1 VSVRALIVS
10 DQPEFRQLLAHHL
23 NLEWLDA
30 LPAEYQPATRGRLR
44 PQFKGAAY
52 DVVLLDHEV
61 QGGRG
66 LEWLEDLS
74 ERPGFPPIV
83 YFGAATEQSRKLALV
98 AGACTWLPRADFEHS
113 QFTACVSDAI
123 ARRCNVL
130 AETSRTALEPTPAD
144 RFGSVRIRGHRCM
157 RRLAVGGS
165 SSVFLAEHESTGRQL
180 VLKVFRQVPDVVDSS
195 QSFDRFLREFELIA
209 HLRHPNIARIYD
221 LGVADDHLYL
231 AMEYFAGGDL
241 RARMDRPLAWRDALA
256 YLRQMAEALAALHR
270 LGLLHRD
277 VKPGNVLLRED
288 GSIAFND
295 FGLARQ
301 LGLESDITG
310 AGAIFGTP
318 HYMSPEQGRGLPL
331 DERSDLYSLGI
342 VLYEMLTGTKPF
354 QAETPLAV
362 IYKHANEPVPE
373 LPENLAHLQEL
384 LESMLA
390 KQPAGRVASAVALVG
405 HIDEILE
412 RAAA

>member
-1 VSVRALIVS
+1 
-10 DQPEFRQLLAHHL
+10 
-23 NLEWLDA
+23 
-30 LPAEYQPATRGRLR
+30 
-44 PQFKGAAY
+44 
-52 DVVLLDHEV
+52 
-61 QGGRG
+61 
-66 LEWLEDLS
+66 
-74 ERPGFPPIV
+74 
-83 YFGAATEQSRKLALV
+83 
-98 AGACTWLPRADFEHS
+98 
-113 QFTACVSDAI
+113 
-123 ARRCNVL
+123 
-130 AETSRTALEPTPAD
+130 
-144 RFGSVRIRGHRCM
+144 
-157 RRLAVGGS
+157 
-165 SSVFLAEHESTGRQL
+165 VFLAEHESTGRQL

-209 HLRHPNIARIYD
+209 HLRHPNIAQIYD

-241 RARMDRPLAWRDALA
+241 RARMDRPLAWRDALG

-362 IYKHANEPVPE
+362 IYKHANEPVPA
-373 LPENLAHLQEL
+373 LPEDLAHLQEL

-390 KQPAGRVASAVALVG
+390 KRPAGRVASAVTLVG
-405 HIDEILE
+405 RIDEILG

>member
-1 VSVRALIVS
+1 MSVRALIVS

-83 YFGAATEQSRKLALV
+83 YFGAATELARKQALV
-98 AGACTWLPRADFEHS
+98 AGACTWLPRSDFEHA

-144 RFGSVRIRGHRCM
+144 RFGSVRIRGHRCL

-209 HLRHPNIARIYD
+209 HLRHPNIAQIYD

-241 RARMDRPLAWRDALA
+241 RARMDRPLAWRDALG

-310 AGAIFGTP
+310 ARAIFGTP

-362 IYKHANEPVPE
+362 IYKHANEPVPA
-373 LPENLAHLQEL
+373 LPEDLAHLQEL

-390 KQPAGRVASAVALVG
+390 KRPAGRVASAVTLVG
-405 HIDEILE
+405 RIDEILG

>member
-83 YFGAATEQSRKLALV
+83 YFGAATELARKQALI
-98 AGACTWLPRADFEHS
+98 AGACTWLPRTDFEHA

-123 ARRCNVL
+123 ARRCNLL
-130 AETSRTALEPTPAD
+130 AETSRTALEPMPED
-144 RFGSVRIRGHRCM
+144 RFGSVRIRGHRCL

-180 VLKVFRQVPDVVDSS
+180 VLKVFRQVPDVVDSN

-241 RARMDRPLAWRDALA
+241 RARMDRPLAWRDALG

-301 LGLESDITG
+301 LGLHSDITG

-362 IYKHANEPVPE
+362 IYKHANEPVPA
-373 LPENLAHLQEL
+373 LPENLTHLQEL

-390 KQPAGRVASAVALVG
+390 KEPAGRVASAVALVG
-405 HIDEILE
+405 RIDEVLG

>member
-1 VSVRALIVS
+1 MSVRALLVS

-61 QGGRG
+61 QNGRG

-83 YFGAATEQSRKLALV
+83 YFGAATELARKQALV
-98 AGACTWLPRADFEHS
+98 AGACTWLPRTEFEHS

-144 RFGSVRIRGHRCM
+144 RFGSVRIRGHRCL

-165 SSVFLAEHESTGRQL
+165 SSVFLAENESTGRQL
-180 VLKVFRQVPDVVDSS
+180 VLKVFRQVPDVVESS

-209 HLRHPNIARIYD
+209 HLRHPNIAQIHD

-241 RARMDRPLAWRDALA
+241 RARMDRPLAWRDALG

-362 IYKHANEPVPE
+362 IYKHANEPVPA

-384 LESMLA
+384 LDSLLA
-390 KQPAGRVASAVALVG
+390 KRPADRVASAVMLVG
-405 HIDEILE
+405 LIDEILG

>member
-1 VSVRALIVS
+1 MSVRALIVS

-83 YFGAATEQSRKLALV
+83 YFGAATELARKQALV
-98 AGACTWLPRADFEHS
+98 AGACTWLPRSDFEHA

-144 RFGSVRIRGHRCM
+144 RFGSVRIRGHRCL

-209 HLRHPNIARIYD
+209 HLRHPNIAQIYD

-241 RARMDRPLAWRDALA
+241 RARMDRPLAWRDALG

-362 IYKHANEPVPE
+362 IYKHANEPVPA
-373 LPENLAHLQEL
+373 LPEDLAHLQEL

-390 KQPAGRVASAVALVG
+390 KRPAGRVASAVTLVG
-405 HIDEILE
+405 RIDEILG

>member
-83 YFGAATEQSRKLALV
+83 YFGAATELARKQALV
-98 AGACTWLPRADFEHS
+98 AGACTWLPRTDFEHA

-123 ARRCNVL
+123 ARRCNLL
-130 AETSRTALEPTPAD
+130 AETSRTALEPMPED
-144 RFGSVRIRGHRCM
+144 RFGSVRIRGHRCL

-180 VLKVFRQVPDVVDSS
+180 VLKVFRQVPDVVDSN

-241 RARMDRPLAWRDALA
+241 RARMDRPLACRDALG

-301 LGLESDITG
+301 LGLQSDITG

-362 IYKHANEPVPE
+362 IYKHANEPIPA
-373 LPENLAHLQEL
+373 LPENLTHLHEL

-390 KQPAGRVASAVALVG
+390 KEPAARVGSAVALVAR
-405 HIDEILE
+405 IDEVLG

>member
-1 VSVRALIVS
+1 MSVRALIVS

-83 YFGAATEQSRKLALV
+83 YFGAATELARKQALV
-98 AGACTWLPRADFEHS
+98 AGACTWLPRSDFEHS

-144 RFGSVRIRGHRCM
+144 RFGSVRIRGHRCL

-209 HLRHPNIARIYD
+209 HLRHPNIAQIYD

-241 RARMDRPLAWRDALA
+241 RARMDRPLAWRDALG

-362 IYKHANEPVPE
+362 IYKHANEPVPA
-373 LPENLAHLQEL
+373 LPEDLAHLQEL

-390 KQPAGRVASAVALVG
+390 KRPAGRVASAVTLVG
-405 HIDEILE
+405 RIDEILG